1 MATINNRIKTFYK
14 RSIKNKKPKLNMA
27 PQKKGIVLRLRI
39 CTPRKPNSARRPAVK
54 LKLSTKKK
62 ALAHIPGSGHNLR
75 KFSKVLVNGNAAR
88 DLPVVNYT
96 CIRGVYDFAPL
107 TGAKKRRSI
116 YGLKLDSSLKMHVRR
131 KFRNLVNEF
140 YKFIKIKSSNSY
152 KLS

>member
-1 MATINNRIKTFYK
+1 MATLSQLTKITYFRPL
-14 RSIKNKKPKLNMA
+14 RNKKPKLNKG
-27 PQKKGIVLRLRI
+27 PQKKGVVLRLRI

-75 KFSKVLVNGNAAR
+75 KFSKVLINGNAAR

-107 TGAKKRRSI
+107 SHVKRRRSI
-116 YGLKLDSSLKMHVRR
+116 YGVKKDPSLKKHIRR
-131 KFRNLVNEF
+131 KLRKVN
-140 YKFIKIKSSNSY
+140 
-152 KLS
+152 

>member
-1 MATINNRIKTFYK
+1 MATLSQRT
-14 RSIKNKKPKLNMA
+14 SITYFRPLRNKKPKLNKG
-27 PQKKGIVLRLRI
+27 PQKKGVVLRLRI

-75 KFSKVLVNGNAAR
+75 KFSKVLINGNAAR

-107 TGAKKRRSI
+107 SHVKRRRSI
-116 YGLKLDSSLKMHVRR
+116 YGVKKDPSLKKHVRR
-131 KFRNLVNEF
+131 KLRNVG
-140 YKFIKIKSSNSY
+140 
-152 KLS
+152 

>member
-1 MATINNRIKTFYK
+1 MATKNQRLKSVYK
-14 RSIKNKKPKLNMA
+14 RKIKNKKPKLNGG

-54 LKLSTKKK
+54 LKLSTKKR

-96 CIRGVYDFAPL
+96 CIRGVYDFMPL
-107 TGAKKRRSI
+107 QSAKKRRSI
-116 YGLKLDSSLKMHVRR
+116 YGLKKDPLLKTHVRR
-131 KFRNLVNEF
+131 KFRNML
-140 YKFIKIKSSNSY
+140 
-152 KLS
+152 